1 MSKFAC
7 LSIVLVILYGCAGVD
22 YTQKNYA
29 GLPATDFKTEDG
41 RSYRIV
47 ENREQKK
54 ILIGPSIDP
63 SASRGFVKGLALGSG
78 IDPVSPVVVRD
89 AAEAYLNSGNRR
101 CESRDVTLIVDP
113 YYEVRYA
120 CGFAVTRRKSVF

>member
-1 MSKFAC
+1 MSKLAGFS
-7 LSIVLVILYGCAGVD
+7 LVLVLVSGCAGVD

-29 GLPATDFKTEDG
+29 GLPAIDYKTDDG
-41 RSYRIV
+41 RNYRIV

-89 AAEAYLNSGNRR
+89 AAEAYLNSSNRR
-101 CESRDVTLIVDP
+101 CESRDVTMIVDP
-113 YYEVRYA
+113 YYEVRYI
-120 CGFAVTRRKSVF
+120 CGFAVTRRNRGF

>member
-1 MSKFAC
+1 MSKLAGFS
-7 LSIVLVILYGCAGVD
+7 LVLVLVSGCAGVD

-29 GLPATDFKTEDG
+29 GLPAIDYKTDDG

-89 AAEAYLNSGNRR
+89 AAEAYLNSSNRR
-101 CESRDVTLIVDP
+101 CESRDVTMIVDP
-113 YYEVRYA
+113 YYEVRYI
-120 CGFAVTRRKSVF
+120 CGFAVTRRNRGF